1 MSVADTAPAA
11 GAWARSAGDLAARLG
26 SALAAHDVPAALD
39 VAPLGVRDAFAMG
52 GAVPSAPGD
61 PAGHGPGRGPAAA
74 PGAAGPAGHAPVP
87 SVVPSVSD
95 DEHGSTGPAPAAA
108 GPGPGTAAAGNE
120 RGPVAFGAAVAPA
133 PGVTAQA
140 GPAGL
145 GPAPGVT
152 APARPAGPGPGAVA
166 PAGDNRPAPG
176 EPGPARPRPGT
187 PPVPVRFYGRQ
198 AVVGPFPGAGGGG
211 EQPCPACLERRWQ
224 AVRSVPLREALEL
237 GSGTRAAGE
246 SPYVTPFAADALAGL
261 IAARL
266 GGRGPAEGGFPV
278 VHLVD
283 LATLQVRHYPLV
295 PDPECPRCG
304 ETAEDTAASAVLDLR
319 PAPKHRP
326 GSFRVRDLADYEL
339 PVEPYA
345 NPVCGSLGPS
355 VVQDVTSL
363 STSATIGCFS
373 LRSGAYL
380 RETFWGGH
388 ADTFAQ
394 SVRIGV
400 LEGLERYAGMRA
412 RAKRAGVVGSLDGLT
427 ARGERA
433 LDPRVCGLY
442 SPEFHRANPRV
453 TPFTPDREI
462 PWVWGW
468 SLRDRAPVLVPEVL
482 TYYHAP
488 GLENRFVQ
496 ESSNGC
502 ASGGSLAEAAYF
514 GLMEVVERDAFL
526 LAWYGRQ
533 PLPEIDPR
541 TSTRRAT
548 RQMVDRLEMYGYE
561 ARFFDTRITFPV
573 PVVTGVAVRPDGGL
587 GRMCFGA
594 GAGLDPEA
602 ALAGALC
609 EIATDAV
616 NLQGRTERDEER
628 LRAMAYD
635 FGKVAA
641 LHDHPL
647 AYGIP
652 EMGDHAHFLI
662 GEPGAPRPPKHSLA
676 DRYAPRPGH
685 PVLPVSDDLRDDLGA
700 CVGAVADAGFD
711 VVVVD
716 QTMPEQR
723 RLGLHTVSVLVP
735 GLLPIDFGWTRQ
747 RALGMPRLRTA
758 LREAGLRERDLEPAD
773 FNPAPHPFP

>member
-1 MSVADTAPAA
+1 MPAETADPLE
-11 GAWARSAGDLAARLG
+11 RSCGDLAERLRR
-26 SALAAHDVPAALD
+26 ALAAHGTGAPLD
-39 VAPLGVRDAFAMG
+39 VAPLGVHDAFADAAPD
-52 GAVPSAPGD
+52 AVP
-61 PAGHGPGRGPAAA
+61 
-74 PGAAGPAGHAPVP
+74 GA
-87 SVVPSVSD
+87 
-95 DEHGSTGPAPAAA
+95 
-108 GPGPGTAAAGNE
+108 
-120 RGPVAFGAAVAPA
+120 
-133 PGVTAQA
+133 
-140 GPAGL
+140 
-145 GPAPGVT
+145 
-152 APARPAGPGPGAVA
+152 
-166 PAGDNRPAPG
+166 
-176 EPGPARPRPGT
+176 
-187 PPVPVRFYGRQ
+187 VPVRFYGRH
-198 AVVGPFPGAGGGG
+198 AVVGPFPDPDGGRPGG
-211 EQPCPACLERRWQ
+211 PVGSDTVDGSDGVDGSGEVDDTLARPCARCLARRWQ
-224 AVRSVPLREALEL
+224 AVRSIALREALEL

-246 SPYVTPFAADALAGL
+246 SPYVTPFTASALAGL

-266 GGRGPAEGGFPV
+266 EGTGPRTGTFPAI
-278 VHLVD
+278 HLVD
-283 LATLQVRHYPLV
+283 LATLMVRHYPLV

-304 ETAEDTAASAVLDLR
+304 RSEQDTAEAAVLTLH
-319 PAPKHRP
+319 PAPKHKP
-326 GSFRVRDLADYEL
+326 GTFRIRDISAYEL

-355 VVQDVTSL
+355 VIHDVSSL

-373 LRSGAYL
+373 MRSGEYL

-388 ADTFAQ
+388 ADTFGQ
-394 SVRIGV
+394 SERIGV

-412 RAKRAGVVGSLDGLT
+412 RARAAGVRDSLTGLR
-427 ARGERA
+427 ARGEHA
-433 LDPRVCGLY
+433 LDARECGLY

-453 TPFTPDREI
+453 APFTPDREI
-462 PWVWGW
+462 PWVWGY
-468 SLRDRAPVLVPEVL
+468 SLRDSRPILVPEVL

-502 ASGGSLAEAAYF
+502 ASGGCLEEAVYW

-526 LAWYGRQ
+526 LTWYGQ
-533 PLPEIDPR
+533 AALPEIDPR
-541 TSTRRAT
+541 TSTRPAT

-561 ARFFDTRITFPV
+561 ARFFDTRISFPI

-594 GAGLDPEA
+594 GAGLDPES

-609 EIATDAV
+609 EIGTDAV
-616 NLQGRTERDEER
+616 NLQGRTERDEAR
-628 LRAMAYD
+628 LRAMATD
-635 FGKVAA
+635 FAKVEA

-652 EMGDHAHFLI
+652 EMGEHAHFLI
-662 GEPGAPRPPKHSLA
+662 GAPGAPRPPKRSMSEL
-676 DRYAPRPGH
+676 YANGSVP
-685 PVLPVSDDLRDDLGA
+685 PVSDDLRDDLMR
-700 CVGAVADAGFD
+700 CVEAVTDAGFD

-723 RLGLHTVSVLVP
+723 DLGLTTVGVIVP

-758 LREAGLRERDLEPAD
+758 LREAGLRDRDLVPAD

>member
-1 MSVADTAPAA
+1 MPTADTTAPEEV
-11 GAWARSAGDLAARLG
+11 WAPSARELARLVRRTLQG
-26 SALAAHDVPAALD
+26 HGRPEQAVE
-39 VAPLGVRDAFAMG
+39 VAPIGVRDAFRDGNGNG
-52 GAVPSAPGD
+52 GGTVA
-61 PAGHGPGRGPAAA
+61 
-74 PGAAGPAGHAPVP
+74 
-87 SVVPSVSD
+87 
-95 DEHGSTGPAPAAA
+95 TG
-108 GPGPGTAAAGNE
+108 
-120 RGPVAFGAAVAPA
+120 
-133 PGVTAQA
+133 
-140 GPAGL
+140 
-145 GPAPGVT
+145 
-152 APARPAGPGPGAVA
+152 
-166 PAGDNRPAPG
+166 
-176 EPGPARPRPGT
+176 
-187 PPVPVRFYGRQ
+187 VPVRFYGRQ
-198 AVVGPFPGAGGGG
+198 AVVGPFPDGPDGRPA
-211 EQPCPACLERRWQ
+211 CAACLERRWQ
-224 AVRSVPLREALEL
+224 AVRSVALREALEL

-246 SPYVTPFAADALAGL
+246 SPYVTPFAADAIAGL

-266 GGRGPAEGGFPV
+266 AGGGPGEPVFPA

-283 LATLQVRHYPLV
+283 LMTLKVRHYPLV
-295 PDPECPRCG
+295 PDPECPACG
-304 ETAEDTAASAVLDLR
+304 QVEEDTAARAVLDLR

-326 GSFRVRDLADYEL
+326 GGFRVRDIGAYEL

-355 VVQDVTSL
+355 VVQDVASL

-373 LRSGAYL
+373 MRSGEYL

-388 ADTFAQ
+388 ADTFAE

-412 RAKRAGVVGSLDGLT
+412 RGKRAGVRDSLDGLT
-427 ARGERA
+427 ARGVPA
-433 LDPRVCGLY
+433 LDPRRCGLY
-442 SPEFHRANPRV
+442 SEAFHRANPRV
-453 TPFTPDREI
+453 RPFAPERTI
-462 PWVWGW
+462 PWVWGY
-468 SLRDRAPVLVPEVL
+468 SLRDREPVLVPEVL

-502 ASGGSLAEAAYF
+502 ASGGSLEEAVYF

-526 LAWYGRQ
+526 LAWYGRVA
-533 PLPEIDPR
+533 LPEIDPR

-548 RQMVDRLEMYGYE
+548 RHMVDRLAMYGYE

-635 FGKVAA
+635 FDKVAA

-652 EMGDHAHFLI
+652 EMGDHAHFLL
-662 GEPGAPRPPKHSLA
+662 GEPGAPRPPKRSFA
-676 DRYAPRPGH
+676 DVYGDGR
-685 PVLPVSDDLRDDLGA
+685 VLPVSADLREDLQV
-700 CVGAVADAGFD
+700 CVDAVAAAGFD
-711 VVVVD
+711 TIVVD

-723 RLGLHTVSVLVP
+723 RLGLTTVSVLVP
-735 GLLPIDFGWTRQ
+735 GLLPIDFGHTRQ

-758 LREAGLRERDLEPAD
+758 LREAGLREHDLVPGD